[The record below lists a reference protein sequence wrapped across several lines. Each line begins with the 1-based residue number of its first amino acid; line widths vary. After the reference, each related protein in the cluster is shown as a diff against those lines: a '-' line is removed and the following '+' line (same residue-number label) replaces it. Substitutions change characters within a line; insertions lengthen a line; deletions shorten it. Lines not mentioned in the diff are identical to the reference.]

1 MKNVLYELLSLPVA
15 FQPVVWLTRSRVAE
29 SREMVCDAMAAE
41 AVGGRENYARALLR
55 LASMIAKGMPAR
67 TLHAIG
73 IFDANIFERRVMNLT
88 KRRVNV
94 GGVRRL
100 GIVAA
105 CVVVG
110 FATCASA
117 LALRMEVSAPVSAE
131 QSASA
136 ATPKVSGGLMAKQV
150 ISARRPRSIQRR
162 RRLTRYRVRLSR
174 RWLST
179 RTVSLQISM

>member
-1 MKNVLYELLSLPVA
+1 
-15 FQPVVWLTRSRVAE
+15 
-29 SREMVCDAMAAE
+29 
-41 AVGGRENYARALLR
+41 
-55 LASMIAKGMPAR
+55 
-67 TLHAIG
+67 
-73 IFDANIFERRVMNLT
+73 MNLT

-174 RWLST
+174 LLVINKDGEPTNIHVRKSVRKDMDDSAVTAVSQWRWKPYRLNGENVAVET
-179 RTVSLQISM
+179 TVTVNYNFGQ